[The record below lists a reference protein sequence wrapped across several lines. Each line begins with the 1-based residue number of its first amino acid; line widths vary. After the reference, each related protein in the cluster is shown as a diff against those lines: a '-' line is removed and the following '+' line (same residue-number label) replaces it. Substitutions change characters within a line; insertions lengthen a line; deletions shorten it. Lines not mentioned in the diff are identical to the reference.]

1 MQASAVSNFLVY
13 IFKYLFGSFD
23 HAGSGILVVTVVV
36 VVVVVVKV
44 TRTSKNDLMES
55 IEFNHFKANNLVLI
69 EPFNI
74 LKTHP
79 LA

>member
-1 MQASAVSNFLVY
+1 MQASSVSNFLVY

-23 HAGSGILVVTVVV
+23 HAGSAILVVTV